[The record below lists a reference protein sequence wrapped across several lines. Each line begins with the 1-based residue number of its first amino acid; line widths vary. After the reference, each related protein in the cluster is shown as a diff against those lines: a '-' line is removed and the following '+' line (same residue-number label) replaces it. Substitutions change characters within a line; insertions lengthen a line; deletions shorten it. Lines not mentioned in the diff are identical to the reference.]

1 MIQGGASK
9 RAGLLATQ
17 GVRGEANR
25 TVLQRIKESG
35 NIFMAYSDRPWVLN
49 GAAVHVS
56 IVGFDDGTQT
66 DLELDDASVADINTD
81 LTSGAD
87 VTRATRLVENM
98 GKAFNGTIKAGPF
111 DITDQQARE
120 MLATAN
126 PHGASNKD
134 VIKQWV
140 NARDITTRSRNMWI
154 IDFQHFTHEQAA
166 LYETPFEY
174 VNQVVRPIRDQNRD
188 KNMRTYWWRLG
199 RNRDEMQGAIEPLSK
214 FIVTPRVAKHRIFV
228 WVPCETSPDTAVV
241 AIARDDD
248 FTLGVLHSRFHEVW
262 SRATGTQLREAESGF
277 RYSHTA
283 TFETFPF
290 PRPTEEQR
298 EAIGAAAA
306 ELNSLREGWLNPS
319 GISAAEL
326 RKRTLT
332 NLYNQRPTW
341 LDNIHARLDAAVAD
355 AYGWPAVLAD
365 GEILERLLALNLE
378 RAASTA
384 NDT

>member
-1 MIQGGASK
+1 
-9 RAGLLATQ
+9 
-17 GVRGEANR
+17 
-25 TVLQRIKESG
+25 
-35 NIFMAYSDRPWVLN
+35 
-49 GAAVHVS
+49 
-56 IVGFDDGTQT
+56 
-66 DLELDDASVADINTD
+66 
-81 LTSGAD
+81 
-87 VTRATRLVENM
+87 
-98 GKAFNGTIKAGPF
+98 
-111 DITDQQARE
+111 

-126 PHGASNKD
+126 PHGASNRD
-134 VIKQWV
+134 VIKPWV

-166 LYETPFEY
+166 LYEAPFEY

-262 SRATGTQLREAESGF
+262 ALHLGTQLESRP

-290 PRPTEEQR
+290 PRPTGEQR
-298 EAIGAAAA
+298 EAIAAAAA
-306 ELNSLREGWLNPS
+306 ELDHAARGLAES
-319 GISAAEL
+319 GGGQRGGAAE
-326 RKRTLT
+326 
-332 NLYNQRPTW
+332 
-341 LDNIHARLDAAVAD
+341 AD
-355 AYGWPAVLAD
+355 ADEPVQ
-365 GEILERLLALNLE
+365 
-378 RAASTA
+378 RAADVA
-384 NDT
+384 G